1 MLDDRVTSITFLF
14 SFIGH
19 CLILGMPR
27 FNLSLHQE
35 AKKLEEITVRIEIE
49 KPSLLPKIDVLGEE
63 KRIKEVKKELK
74 PPESKSKPEPN
85 TQQEVVIEQTPKEL
99 IQERIEVINPAQE
112 AMLRYQDMVKQ
123 RIEEVRRYPLWAK
136 SQGIEGT
143 VYLSFV
149 VLLDGSSQG
158 IKIIRSSGSKVL
170 DEEAIVTIKRAN
182 PFPLIP
188 KEITTSFVQMEVSIV
203 FTLQ

>member
-74 PPESKSKPEPN
+74 HPESKSRPEPN

-182 PFPLIP
+182 PFPHIP